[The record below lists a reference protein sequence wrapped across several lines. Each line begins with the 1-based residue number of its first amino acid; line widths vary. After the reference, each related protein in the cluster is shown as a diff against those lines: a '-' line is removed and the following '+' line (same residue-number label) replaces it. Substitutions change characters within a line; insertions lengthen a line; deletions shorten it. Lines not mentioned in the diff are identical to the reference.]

1 MKEQDIIDL
10 GFEKEFG
17 CGNGE
22 ECHYYVYYLGIDL
35 SLISNANDEAT
46 DDEWYVEVFEEDNI
60 RFTNKEN
67 LNEFIS
73 IINRNKR

>member
-1 MKEQDIIDL
+1 MKEQDLIDL
-10 GFEKEFG
+10 GFEKEFC
-17 CGNGE
+17 CGNGG

-46 DDEWYVEVFEEDNI
+46 DGEWYVDIFEENSI
-60 RFTNKEN
+60 RFTNIED
-67 LNEFIS
+67 LTEFIN